1 MSSSEK
7 KPGPRRHQPIYKSF
21 GYAFQGIWECIRDER
36 NIRIHRTMTTLVVI
50 GGIILHISLL
60 EWIIC
65 LILFGLVIS
74 LELVNTAVES
84 TVDLVT
90 EEKRPLAKK
99 AKDTAAGAV
108 LVSAIFAAII
118 GLIIFVPKII
128 DFFSGI

>member
-1 MSSSEK
+1 MSSHTRRMT
-7 KPGPRRHQPIYKSF
+7 RRHQPIYKSF

-36 NIRIHRTMTTLVVI
+36 NIRIHLTMTTLVII
-50 GGIILHISLL
+50 GGIVLHISLA
-60 EWIIC
+60 EWVIC

-90 EEKRPLAKK
+90 EDKKPLAKK

-118 GLIIFVPKII
+118 GLIIFIPKII
-128 DFFSGI
+128 DFFN